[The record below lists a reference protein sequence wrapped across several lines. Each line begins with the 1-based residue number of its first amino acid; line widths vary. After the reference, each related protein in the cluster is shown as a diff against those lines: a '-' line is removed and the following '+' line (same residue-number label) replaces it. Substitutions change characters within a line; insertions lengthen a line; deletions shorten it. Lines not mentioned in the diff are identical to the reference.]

1 MTVPPAA
8 APGAPPAAP
17 APETTPP
24 AGNARVLF
32 LPAQVET
39 RVSNPVSV
47 SLMLEGGAD
56 VASAPLQIQFDP
68 RILRLTDVVRGDFL
82 ASDGQQPIF
91 TKNIMNDA
99 GTATIQLN
107 RQPGTP
113 GVNGGG
119 VLVNLQFQA
128 VARGMTVVNVP
139 GLMVRNSQGQPVAT
153 GNPQLSI
160 RVQ

>member
-1 MTVPPAA
+1 MTVPPAT
-8 APGAPPAAP
+8 APGAPPATT

-24 AGNARVLF
+24 AGNARVALS
-32 LPAQVET
+32 PAQVET
-39 RVSNPVSV
+39 RVASQVSL
-47 SLMLEGGAD
+47 SLMLDNGTD
-56 VASAPLQIQFDP
+56 VASAPMQIQFDP
-68 RILRLTDVVRGDFL
+68 RILRLNDVVRGDFL
-82 ASDGQQPIF
+82 ASDGQQPVF
-91 TKNIMNDA
+91 TKNIMNEA

-107 RQPGTP
+107 RAPGTP

-119 VLVNLQFQA
+119 VLVTLNFQA

-153 GNPQLSI
+153 GNPQASI